1 MNLHSIAVWSSWSS
15 WSPCNILCG
24 EGVRQRSRNCFGLGD
39 CDNPDFRL
47 QMEPCNSSCCD
58 AKGWGS
64 WLPWSACPCGTV
76 GGVRK
81 TTRVCSSPQCPLSCT
96 GPSKREEECPPRTCP
111 VHGGWSSWS
120 SWSQCS
126 GSCIDDQHSDV
137 TPPSKVRYHSCTN
150 PAPSNDTDPPGNHC
164 PGDYFQKE
172 DCSDLPNCPVDG
184 NWGEWSP
191 AGPCSTSCG
200 EGLMLSIRICNSPA
214 PKHGGRLCEGSNT
227 QTSICRS
234 PCPVDGFW
242 TGWSSWSDCPSSCIS
257 NNQAPPRS
265 RRRSCSNPAP
275 SSVPPGKPCQGET
288 HQTGKCNHLPH
299 CPVDGGWGSW
309 SPYTPCSVTCGVGLR
324 VSVRK
329 CDSPASE
336 HGGLQCPGEGRR
348 TIICTTNVHC
358 PVDGVWSPWSSWT
371 PCKSLY
377 GNKNITCRMSGGSQT
392 RLRHCLHRGH
402 NGSICEGSE
411 RTHSRVCYDV
421 HNCDLKGTWDG
432 WKLWSS
438 CEPLCGG
445 MSSRSRVRHCKP
457 DYSGYRPIGLKKLK
471 PEFSGTPHVA
481 CGPTPDGGEASETQR
496 CHNTPP
502 CSHESDSSNRI
513 TVT

>member
-1 MNLHSIAVWSSWSS
+1 FFLHKLWILLTNLQLGSSEYDHKKFKFVKNILYHVYKKGGGNKALKLHIAVWSSWSS

-184 NWGEWSP
+184 
-191 AGPCSTSCG
+191 
-200 EGLMLSIRICNSPA
+200 
-214 PKHGGRLCEGSNT
+214 
-227 QTSICRS
+227 
-234 PCPVDGFW
+234 
-242 TGWSSWSDCPSSCIS
+242 
-257 NNQAPPRS
+257 
-265 RRRSCSNPAP
+265 
-275 SSVPPGKPCQGET
+275 
-288 HQTGKCNHLPH
+288 
-299 CPVDGGWGSW
+299 GWGSW

-445 MSSRSRVRHCKP
+445 MSSRSRVRHFLLCWKH
-457 DYSGYRPIGLKKLK
+457 L
-471 PEFSGTPHVA
+471 T
-481 CGPTPDGGEASETQR
+481 
-496 CHNTPP
+496 
-502 CSHESDSSNRI
+502 
-513 TVT
+513 